1 MIMDHSRILCRRAS
15 AASYDPP
22 RLLRRFKVGESVNEK
37 EGEDEDMRFAKV
49 CYGFASLSA
58 RALQGSAKRCFLG
71 CVNCLASSAW
81 L

>member
-15 AASYDPP
+15 AASYDP
-22 RLLRRFKVGESVNEK
+22 RLLRRFELGESVNEK
-37 EGEDEDMRFAKV
+37 EGEDMRFAKV

-71 CVNCLASSAW
+71 CVNSLPGSAW